1 VKIARTREFTMN
13 TRLNKAQESKKSV
26 VSNHSPKEQSVE
38 DTSLQF
44 DDQRSETV
52 VQGKLQALANQY
64 SGNNSVAQLQ
74 AMANNRARPA
84 GTTQQQAALSTEGES
99 HIIQKKENDTGLPD
113 NLKTGVESLSGH
125 SMDDVKVHYNSAK
138 PAQLNAHAYAQGTDI
153 HLASGQEKHLPHEA
167 WHVVQQK
174 QGRVQ
179 PTLQM
184 KEKVAINDDEG
195 LENEA
200 DVMGAKATQLSPEPS
215 NQQPA
220 IAISSAGERSSKIPV
235 QREVKMEN
243 NLGSEAFE
251 KAFEIFITAL
261 ESQGGQIAA
270 YLHFVNSS
278 ENNHNLIF
286 KALPPRK
293 KVPKGGVLHGET
305 NVTFSGS
312 GEDILAHMFKKKLK
326 PWEKIDEIMEEID
339 PIRVMRGV
347 DIEIEVFIMRDSE
360 PAILLETLNH
370 EFTVHAIK
378 WHSFVDSVYSED
390 DTRNKLR
397 ARILEMRSDHDEFG
411 TDSNEMYREV
421 RETIRMAIAKNE
433 VADIRSFGYPPAI
446 AEEFMEISRNAIGD
460 HKPYALV
467 KIEMDGLIERASNL
481 ESTPLLPK
489 FKARKPPKKSAQEKC
504 CYITTACIEAQGL
517 PDDCE
522 ELTVLRAFRDSYLK
536 QKSNGESLIALY
548 YEHSPKI
555 LEHIHRSEDEE
566 EILRRLYHIIKKC
579 VEAIKNGDNEYAYK
593 TYCEMVIKLKDK
605 YAPDLPVTIPA
616 L

>member
-1 VKIARTREFTMN
+1 MN
-13 TRLNKAQESKKSV
+13 TRLNKTQESKSSA
-26 VSNHSPKEQSVE
+26 VSNDGPKELSVG
-38 DTSLQF
+38 DTSVQF

-52 VQGKLQALANQY
+52 VQRKLQTLANQY

-74 AMANNRARPA
+74 AMANNRTRPA
-84 GTTQQQAALSTEGES
+84 GAIQQQAALSKGGES
-99 HIIQKKENDTGLPD
+99 HTIQKKENDTGLPD
-113 NLKTGVESLSGH
+113 KLKKGVESLSGH

-184 KEKVAINDDEG
+184 KDKVAINDDKG
-195 LENEA
+195 LEKEA

-220 IAISSAGERSSKIPV
+220 IAISSAKEESSKSPV

-243 NLGSEAFE
+243 NLGSEAFG
-251 KAFEIFITAL
+251 KAYEIFITAL

-270 YLHFVNSS
+270 YLHFANSPA
-278 ENNHNLIF
+278 NNHNLIF

-312 GEDILAHMFKKKLK
+312 GEDILAHMFEQNLE
-326 PWEKIDEIMEEID
+326 PSERIDEIMDGID
-339 PIRVMRGV
+339 PIRVMNGV

-378 WHSFVDSVYSED
+378 WHSFVDGVYNETETES
-390 DTRNKLR
+390 RLR
-397 ARILEMRSDHDEFG
+397 KRILEMRSDHDEFG
-411 TDSNEMYREV
+411 TDRNEMYREV
-421 RETIRMAIAKNE
+421 RETIRAAIAKNE
-433 VADIRSFGYPPAI
+433 VADISRFGYPPAI
-446 AEEFMEISRNAIGD
+446 ADKFMEISRNAID
-460 HKPYALV
+460 AHKPYELV
-467 KIEMDGLIERASNL
+467 RVEIDGLMARAAQL
-481 ESTPLLPK
+481 ETTPLLPK
-489 FKARKPPKKSAQEKC
+489 FKTRKPPKKPPQEKC
-504 CYITTACIEAQGL
+504 CYITTACIQAQGL

-555 LEHIHRSEDEE
+555 LEYIHRSEDEE
-566 EILRRLYHIIKKC
+566 EILRRLYRIIKKC

-605 YAPDLPVTIPA
+605 YTPNLPVTIPA